1 MSTHETLHWDA
12 NDIVEINGR
21 VGWVQTKLQQV
32 PGADGR
38 DHSFWVHKLWRIEK
52 TSMTEHNGFKP
63 RRRAFLNY

>member
-1 MSTHETLHWDA
+1 
-12 NDIVEINGR
+12 
-21 VGWVQTKLQQV
+21 VQTKLQQV